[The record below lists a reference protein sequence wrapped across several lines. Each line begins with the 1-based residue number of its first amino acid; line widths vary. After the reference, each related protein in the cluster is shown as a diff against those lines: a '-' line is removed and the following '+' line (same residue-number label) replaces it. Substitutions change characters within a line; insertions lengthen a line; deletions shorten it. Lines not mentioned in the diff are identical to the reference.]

1 MLCTQGGD
9 AALTTVP
16 LPSSTPLNNRAN
28 SVAVLLHTVR
38 VLLMDMLAA
47 DMASTLLRFCSSALS
62 AARHRERAKARLQA
76 QQAAAAAAAAAA
88 VESKGGAQK
97 RRRGAAAAAADTAAA
112 AASDSAAAAAGG
124 EDSKPASATGSS
136 STASCTATATT
147 AAAASDN
154 ATDDDADTDTAA
166 ELTGL
171 AAEEAR
177 ERARAAAA
185 FFGLDKLNARA
196 LAHLFTAAGRGLSAA
211 EAAALAWH
219 GLNAGLSFD
228 DLPEP
233 PAWSG
238 QLLQLA
244 CSKSLKRE
252 RNSRNGSGVQ
262 AASS

>member
-1 MLCTQGGD
+1 MSLLMCVHAQGMSC
-9 AALTTVP
+9 ALTTVP
-16 LPSSTPLNNRAN
+16 LPNSTPPSNRKA
-28 SVAVLLHTVR
+28 SPDAVLLHTVR

-47 DMASTLLRFCSSALS
+47 DMTNTLLRFCSSALS
-62 AARHRERAKARLQA
+62 AARRRERAAARVKA
-76 QQAAAAAAAAAA
+76 QQAAAAAAAA
-88 VESKGGAQK
+88 VETKGSAKK
-97 RRRGAAAAAADTAAA
+97 RRRGAAAVATDTSDSTAA
-112 AASDSAAAAAGG
+112 SG
-124 EDSKPASATGSS
+124 EDSKPASSNS
-136 STASCTATATT
+136 TATT
-147 AAAASDN
+147 AAAAAGDG
-154 ATDDDADTDTAA
+154 TDDDTDTDTAVV

-196 LAHLFTAAGRGLSAA
+196 LAHLFTAAGRGLSGA

-244 CSKSLKRE
+244 CSKGQKRE
-252 RNSRNGSGVQ
+252 PKRRSSGGVQ

>member
-1 MLCTQGGD
+1 MCVHAQGMSC
-9 AALTTVP
+9 ALTTVP
-16 LPSSTPLNNRAN
+16 LPSSTPPTNRKA
-28 SVAVLLHTVR
+28 SPDAVLLHTVR

-47 DMASTLLRFCSSALS
+47 DMTSTLLRYCSSALS
-62 AARHRERAKARLQA
+62 AARRRERAAARVKA
-76 QQAAAAAAAAAA
+76 QQAAAAAAA
-88 VESKGGAQK
+88 ETKGSAKK
-97 RRRGAAAAAADTAAA
+97 RRRGAAAAAADTAT
-112 AASDSAAAAAGG
+112 SDSTAVSG
-124 EDSKPASATGSS
+124 EDSKPASSNS
-136 STASCTATATT
+136 TATT
-147 AAAASDN
+147 AAAAATGDG
-154 ATDDDADTDTAA
+154 TDDDDTATDTAVV

-196 LAHLFTAAGRGLSAA
+196 LAHLFTAAGRGLSGA

-244 CSKSLKRE
+244 CSKGQKRE
-252 RNSRNGSGVQ
+252 PKRRSSGGVQ

>member
-1 MLCTQGGD
+1 
-9 AALTTVP
+9 
-16 LPSSTPLNNRAN
+16 
-28 SVAVLLHTVR
+28 VLLHTVR

-62 AARHRERAKARLQA
+62 AARRKERAAARVKAQR
-76 QQAAAAAAAAAA
+76 AAAAAA
-88 VESKGGAQK
+88 V
-97 RRRGAAAAAADTAAA
+97 AAAAETKGSASASSTAATAAA
-112 AASDSAAAAAGG
+112 
-124 EDSKPASATGSS
+124 
-136 STASCTATATT
+136 T
-147 AAAASDN
+147 AAA
-154 ATDDDADTDTAA
+154 TDDIIDDVDTDTDAAVAA

-177 ERARAAAA
+177 ERTRAAAA

-196 LAHLFTAAGRGLSAA
+196 LAHLFTAAGRGLSGA

-244 CSKSLKRE
+244 CSKGQKRE
-252 RNSRNGSGVQ
+252 PRRRNGGAQ